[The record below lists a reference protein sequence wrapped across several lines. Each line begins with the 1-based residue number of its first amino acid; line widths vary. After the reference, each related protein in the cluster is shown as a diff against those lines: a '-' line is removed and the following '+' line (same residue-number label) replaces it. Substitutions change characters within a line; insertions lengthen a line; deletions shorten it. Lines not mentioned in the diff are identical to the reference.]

1 MDTTIKP
8 DATAGLNDT
17 LDALTRRR
25 EALLRQ
31 APGMERAANMA
42 DLYRI
47 EAALWAS
54 LYESATD
61 RLLWRAALAAEVHAR
76 QCAAT
81 WWRRAI
87 AQATPATPAIPAI

>member
-1 MDTTIKP
+1 MDTTTELR
-8 DATAGLNDT
+8 AAAQLNDT

-25 EALLRQ
+25 EAVLRQ
-31 APGMERAANMA
+31 ASGVERAANMA

-54 LYESATD
+54 VYESATD
-61 RLLWRAALAAEVHAR
+61 RLLWRAALAAEAHAR
-76 QCAAT
+76 HSAAT

-87 AQATPATPAIPAI
+87 AQATPAIPGGAA